1 MILRAL
7 LAATIL
13 IAGTESLAGAS
24 TYQCQISEQLHLD
37 AAGELK
43 RPANPWLIRS
53 RFSVDRDTGV
63 LVGPDKSFWSFKDSR
78 STVLARGN
86 AKTSFVALIMS
97 AAADNGVLATTLV
110 IEEFAKGQVKPF
122 IVNTGTQVASGM
134 CE

>member
-7 LAATIL
+7 LAAMAL

-53 RFSVDRDTGV
+53 RFSVDRDTGA
-63 LVGPDKSFWSFKDSR
+63 LAGPDQSFWSFKDSR

-86 AKTSFVALIMS
+86 ARASFVALIMS
-97 AAADNGVLATTLV
+97 AASDNGVLATILV
-110 IEEFAKGQVKPF
+110 IEEFAKGPVKPF
-122 IVNTGTQVASGM
+122 LVNTGSQVASGM

>member
-13 IAGTESLAGAS
+13 IAGTESFAGVS

-53 RFSVDRDTGV
+53 RFSVDRETGA

-110 IEEFAKGQVKPF
+110 IEEFTKGPVKPF
-122 IVNTGTQVASGM
+122 MVSTGSQVASGM